1 MDFSGA
7 GIGGLGDWKKVLV
20 AVVVA
25 WYSLVVFKKLVIG
38 NQERGKKVLVVLGSG
53 GHTSEVIKVLE
64 DWKGEICA
72 VCADGDFIS
81 QRQFLD
87 RFDGKVYF
95 VYRSRKVGQSY
106 FTSVFTTLYSFL
118 PAFVV
123 VWKERPS
130 LVVSNGPGTALPVCY
145 VAWFMKFVSLD
156 FVKIVYVESFCRTSS
171 MSLAGKLIYPIS
183 NEFFVQ
189 WEKLH
194 EKYPKT
200 RYIGLLSY

>member
-1 MDFSGA
+1 MDFIGFGSGA
-7 GIGGLGDWKKVLV
+7 LADWRKILV

-25 WYSLVVFKKLVIG
+25 WYSIVIFKRILIG
-38 NQERGKKVLVVLGSG
+38 SQKSEKTILVVLGSG
-53 GHTSEVIKVLE
+53 GHTSEIIKMLE
-64 DWKGEICA
+64 DWKGKICA

-95 VYRSRKVGQSY
+95 VFRSRKVGQSY

-118 PAFVV
+118 PAFGV
-123 VWKERPS
+123 VWKEKPS
-130 LVVSNGPGTALPVCY
+130 LVISNGPGIALPICY
-145 VAWFMKFVSLD
+145 VAWFMKFVSLE
-156 FVKIVYVESFCRTSS
+156 FVKIVYVESFCRTTSL
-171 MSLAGKLIYPIS
+171 SLAGKLIYPIS
-183 NEFFVQ
+183 SEFFVQ